1 MKICFVG
8 SAQSIHMQRWA
19 KWFVDKG
26 YETHLITSSLGEI
39 DGVKVHLI
47 GNGKE
52 NSPFNFV
59 RKIIQTRKLVRKI
72 KPDILHAH
80 YVFGP
85 GTFGVF
91 AGYHPFIVSV
101 WGSDIVTDFK
111 KSIFHKLVITHS
123 LKRADIIHV
132 GDSHTRERLIHNGV
146 KKNKIFIQPW
156 GIDINSFNPNVRSEE
171 LRKELNVEKYMVL
184 STNPWSSIRNV
195 DVLVKAIP
203 PVVKEINDVK
213 FVLLGGGPLEGEL
226 KALARTLGIEKHIVF
241 VERVPHKEMPKYLAS
256 SDILVDTANTGMEA
270 GGGIGVANM
279 EAMGC
284 GVPLLLEERAYLKG
298 KGQSLID
305 EYWYCSLVYE
315 QWNSRDLSE
324 KIIMLLTDEK
334 MRREIGDK
342 EIEIAKSI
350 GDWNKNMENM
360 EKLMTEKVK
369 KHES

>member
-1 MKICFVG
+1 M
-8 SAQSIHMQRWA
+8 
-19 KWFVDKG
+19 
-26 YETHLITSSLGEI
+26 
-39 DGVKVHLI
+39 
-47 GNGKE
+47 
-52 NSPFNFV
+52 
-59 RKIIQTRKLVRKI
+59 
-72 KPDILHAH
+72 HAH

-91 AGYHPFIVSV
+91 AGYHPFVISV

-132 GDSHTRERLIHNGV
+132 GDSHTRERLIHNGI

-156 GIDINSFNPNVRSEE
+156 GIDLNSFNPNVRSEE
-171 LRKELNVEKYMVL
+171 LRKELNVKKYMVL
-184 STNPWSSIRNV
+184 STNPWSPIRNV

-203 PVVKEINDVK
+203 YVVKEIKDVK
-213 FVLLGGGPLEGEL
+213 FVLLGGGPSEEKL
-226 KALARTLGIEKHIVF
+226 KALARTLGIEKHIIF
-241 VERVPHKEMPKYLAS
+241 VERVPHNEMPKYLAS

-270 GGGIGVANM
+270 GGGIGVANI

-284 GVPLLLEERAYLKG
+284 GAPLLLEERACLKG

-315 QWNSRDLSE
+315 QGNSRELSE

-334 MRREIGDK
+334 MRRGIGDK

-350 GDWNKNMENM
+350 GDWNKNMETM
-360 EKLMTEKVK
+360 EKLMMEKVK